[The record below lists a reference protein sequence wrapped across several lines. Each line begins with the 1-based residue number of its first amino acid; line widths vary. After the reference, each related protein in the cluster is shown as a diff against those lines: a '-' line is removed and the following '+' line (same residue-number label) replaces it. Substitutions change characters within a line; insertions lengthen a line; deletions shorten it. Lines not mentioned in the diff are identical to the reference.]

1 MNNNRAKLS
10 VESWL
15 QIALVALPFLVLVPL
30 WDKFPQNVAIHWG
43 IDGKPNG
50 WAGKTVGLLLLP
62 GITLAA
68 ACMTALLPM
77 LDRRVRAYS
86 PETQSS
92 FRGVVKAISL
102 ATTAFMS
109 AAALLVDAVALG
121 WKIDVVFVV
130 NLGVV
135 LLFAFLGNYMP
146 KLRPNRYVGIRT
158 PWTLKSPEVW
168 ARTHRVFGRIM
179 LWGALAL
186 LPFCLLLPT
195 PFFLALLLVY
205 LFVISFGSMIYSY
218 RCFHAESTPGA

>member
-1 MNNNRAKLS
+1 

-30 WDKFPQNVAIHWG
+30 WDKFPKTIPIHWG
-43 IDGKPNG
+43 IDGKPNSC
-50 WAGKTVGLLLLP
+50 ASKPVGLLLLP
-62 GITLAA
+62 AITLATSVLGA
-68 ACMTALLPM
+68 YLPM
-77 LDRRVRAYS
+77 LDRRVRNYS
-86 PETQSS
+86 PEMKAS
-92 FRGVVKAISL
+92 FRSTVKAISV

-109 AAALLVDAVALG
+109 TVALLVDAVALG
-121 WKIDVVFVV
+121 WKVDVVFVV
-130 NLGVV
+130 NLGV
-135 LLFAFLGNYMP
+135 LLLLAFLGNFLP

-195 PFFLALLLVY
+195 PWFIGLLLAY
-205 LFVISFGSMIYSY
+205 LLLISFGSMIYSY
-218 RCFHAESTPGA
+218 RCFRSLAPR